1 MLTTCMTFIFLCW
14 NFWRPHF
21 TLTKFELTKK
31 NVQNFAETESTKL
44 TRSRR
49 SNGRCWKWSNSQE
62 HYETISRLS
71 FWLKLLIDLILS
83 TKFLWKGTKTFEDL
97 LFYASDFLFASIVKL
112 SLKTKQFKRK
122 KCEFAK
128 MNSKILKWGVGKF
141 YALNYCELFGHKFLG
156 SGPHTKSYYGWK
168 MWHDFRRH
176 FRGNALRDPWNK
188 RHFATCFTISFSKA
202 VFITFERATSW
213 IYLKLV
219 QCLVILNL

>member
-1 MLTTCMTFIFLCW
+1 MSRNTAVKRDINRKCSRFLVQFWMKAKLQHFKMLTTCMTFIFLCW

-83 TKFLWKGTKTFEDL
+83 TKFLWKGTKIFEDL
-97 LFYASDFLFASIVKL
+97 LFFASELLFASIVKL
-112 SLKTKQFKRK
+112 SLETKQFKRK
-122 KCEFAK
+122 
-128 MNSKILKWGVGKF
+128 NVNLLKWIPR
-141 YALNYCELFGHKFLG
+141 Y
-156 SGPHTKSYYGWK
+156 
-168 MWHDFRRH
+168 
-176 FRGNALRDPWNK
+176 
-188 RHFATCFTISFSKA
+188 
-202 VFITFERATSW
+202 
-213 IYLKLV
+213 
-219 QCLVILNL
+219 